1 MFEIARIIWVF
12 IIDVD
17 GIDVA
22 ESKFFSIFGRTFTDV
37 EASQHI
43 RIRRGDCLHS
53 IVIGLRIHVLSPF
66 SIWTLLDYVTWLLA
80 MHISPMYLCIHLKM
94 GRCESGMLP
103 LINVVCPPIPLLQ
116 VPKSLNAH
124 LIAPMLLPPDA
135 TMS

>member
-1 MFEIARIIWVF
+1 MALGHAHF
-12 IIDVD
+12 
-17 GIDVA
+17 
-22 ESKFFSIFGRTFTDV
+22 
-37 EASQHI
+37 
-43 RIRRGDCLHS
+43 
-53 IVIGLRIHVLSPF
+53 P
-66 SIWTLLDYVTWLLA
+66 YV
-80 MHISPMYLCIHLKM
+80 PMYPLKM